1 MVSSALA
8 AALQTTVSGARR
20 VEDVARILVESAVD
34 ETIRVIS
41 FEYGLDPDRVRKKY
55 KEALV
60 KKYTTF
66 DERGCTHET
75 VRGKTCARPTVCD
88 SKCPMHFRHPQPLKH
103 KVTATKALADAA
115 WVKRTVESISSLK
128 NI

>member
-8 AALQTTVSGARR
+8 AALHAAVSGAHR
-20 VEDVARILVESAVD
+20 VEDVAHILVESAVD

-55 KEALV
+55 KDIIV

-75 VRGKTCARPTVCD
+75 VRGKTCARHIVCD
-88 SKCPMHFRHPQPLKH
+88 SKCPMHFRHPTLKH
-103 KVTATKALADAA
+103 KVTSTKALADAA
-115 WVKRTVESISSLK
+115 WVKKTVESISSLK

>member
-8 AALQTTVSGARR
+8 AALQAAVSGARR

-55 KEALV
+55 KDIIV

-75 VRGKTCARPTVCD
+75 VRGKTCARQIVCD
-88 SKCPMHFRHPQPLKH
+88 SKCPMHFRPPTLKH
-103 KVTATKALADAA
+103 KVTSTKALVDAA
-115 WVKRTVESISSLK
+115 WVKKTVESISSLK